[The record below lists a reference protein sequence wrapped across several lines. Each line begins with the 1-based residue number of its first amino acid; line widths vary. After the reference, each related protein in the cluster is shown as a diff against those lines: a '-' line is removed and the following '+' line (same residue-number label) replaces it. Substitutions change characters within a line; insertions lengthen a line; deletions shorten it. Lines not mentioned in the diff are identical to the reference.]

1 MGADLQRIGGD
12 RTGIITYTRSPI
24 EYTFISA
31 KDSFLKNLKISL
43 RFLAKENRAEE
54 VPTRPRT
61 AGDAPTESSPQEAV
75 GSRNKRLRVF

>member
-43 RFLAKENRAEE
+43 RFLAKENMAEE
-54 VPTRPRT
+54 VPTEAYT
-61 AGDAPTESSPQEAV
+61 GGDAPTASFPLAQIRCYNV
-75 GSRNKRLRVF
+75 GQ